1 MTSPPG
7 AALGT
12 LLASRVSGSPQTLRR
27 TPPVRRGPNDRLKL
41 CMQQDG
47 STTVSQDGHQVRIGP
62 GQMALYDTGRPYTL
76 RLEGQWSCVVLAF
89 PRHVLSLPDNVVR
102 QAMRHAH
109 SFDAGPGAV
118 LAGFIAAAMAQRTTI
133 GASAGRLGE
142 AAFHLIAG
150 ALRITDP
157 DREEAATDG
166 RRLQVLR
173 YVREHLPEPDLTH
186 DGIAA
191 AHRMAPRSLHRL
203 FEDEPHTVTEYIRLR
218 RLEAV
223 LHDLADPLL
232 SHLSIARIAARWC
245 FTSQAHFTRA
255 FQARY
260 GVPPSAVR
268 PGASTRAA

>member
-1 MTSPPG
+1 VTSPPG
-7 AALGT
+7 ATLGT
-12 LLASRVSGSPQTLRR
+12 LLASQVSGSPQTLRR
-27 TPPVRRGPNDRLKL
+27 TPSARHGPIDRLKL
-41 CMQQDG
+41 CMQHEG
-47 STTVSQDGHQVRIGP
+47 TAVVSQGGHQVYAGP
-62 GQMALYDTGRPYTL
+62 GQMALYDTGRPYSL

-89 PRHVLSLPDNVVR
+89 PREALSLPDNVVR
-102 QAMRHAH
+102 RAMRHAH
-109 SFDAGPGAV
+109 PFERGPGAV
-118 LAGFIAAAMAQRTTI
+118 LAGFVAATMAQRAAI

-150 ALRITDP
+150 ALRMIEP
-157 DREEAATDG
+157 DGEKAPEDQL
-166 RRLQVLR
+166 RLQVLR
-173 YVREHLPEPDLTH
+173 YAREHLPEPDLTH

-223 LHDLADPLL
+223 RHDLADPLL

-260 GVPPSAVR
+260 GMPPSAVR
-268 PGASTRAA
+268 RALATRAA